1 MNYLWEAIMWEGSDT
16 HKELHGRQMHSNTH
30 THTNTKGEYRHT
42 YKYSQVLE
50 IVVMHV
56 YCGSMYTG

>member
-1 MNYLWEAIMWEGSDT
+1 MGGHHVGGKRYPQRTTWPADALK
-16 HKELHGRQMHSNTH
+16 HTH
-30 THTNTKGEYRHT
+30 THYNTKGEYRHT